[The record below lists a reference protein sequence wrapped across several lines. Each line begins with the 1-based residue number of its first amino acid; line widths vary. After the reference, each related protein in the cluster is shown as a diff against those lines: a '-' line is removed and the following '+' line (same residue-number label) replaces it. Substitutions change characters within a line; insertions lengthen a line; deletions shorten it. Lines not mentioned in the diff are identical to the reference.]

1 MHINFLFAMRFVA
14 MGNDTD
20 YQSLLLERYS
30 DISLSSSILIVI
42 GAVIGIIGNS
52 TIVIFYLFR
61 IKERGERYFIP
72 LLAIVDLVACF
83 TSPPFYIMDNTFFYN
98 YPNDA
103 ACRVLSFLQTCVPGA
118 SAHVLLIISIQR
130 YLLVCKPFG
139 PKMTLFWKR
148 ILFALACGFAVLY
161 SAPLLATSGVL
172 QTVDTFMNHN
182 VTTEICKF
190 SVDTSPRITA
200 YFGLLALIMVAN
212 LVVTA
217 GLYAPVLKQVK
228 HSFRSKLKVIEK
240 SKETNPISETESSNV
255 TQSTETEI
263 GSVEHIKERKES
275 RPIKLS
281 EIKYNSNKKVHHETT
296 QESSDATSKN
306 YLHHKGP
313 DNQDENTENKHSK
326 CKGESVQ
333 RRITIMF
340 LVIIIAYVLS
350 YIPPL
355 VILILSYAIEDFNFI
370 TLSEGQ
376 TVAWI
381 YLARF
386 IFLNHI
392 VNPFIYGYFDAKF
405 REQLQKHFRKW
416 KACLICHFKG

>member
-1 MHINFLFAMRFVA
+1 
-14 MGNDTD
+14 MGNDTY
-20 YQSLLLERYS
+20 YQSLLLKRYS
-30 DISLSSSILIVI
+30 DIYLSSSILILI

-52 TIVIFYLFR
+52 TIAIFYLFR
-61 IKERGERYFIP
+61 IKERRERYFIP
-72 LLAIVDLVACF
+72 LLAVVDLAACF

-103 ACRVLSFLQTCVPGA
+103 ACRLLSFLQTCLPGA

-190 SVDTSPRITA
+190 SVDSSPRITA

-228 HSFRSKLKVIEK
+228 LSFRSKLKVIEK
-240 SKETNPISETESSNV
+240 SKETNPISETESSNA
-255 TQSTETEI
+255 TQSTETEM

-281 EIKYNSNKKVHHETT
+281 EIKYNSHKKVHHVTI
-296 QESSDATSKN
+296 QEPSDTTSKID
-306 YLHHKGP
+306 HHHQKGP
-313 DNQDENTENKHSK
+313 DNQDKNTENKHSK
-326 CKGESVQ
+326 SKGESVQ

-355 VILILSYAIEDFNFI
+355 VILILVYAIEDFNFI

-392 VNPFIYGYFDAKF
+392 VNPFIYGYFDTKF
-405 REQLQKHFRKW
+405 RDQLQRDFRKW
-416 KACLICHFKG
+416 KTCLICHFKG